1 MIMHNMKS
9 VLAVG
14 LMLMGTAVWAQ
25 TPPAE
30 ANSSSQK
37 AQAPIQPYADNP
49 NLLHVWAYKAQQGIL
64 NAADRVG
71 EVAEK
76 GVEKVRPSVH
86 QAWENTKTLTSNTT
100 QQANQ
105 KIQDTKEALGGAP
118 QQPIPIVQGSLSQP
132 DTTQPAA
139 PTPAETGSGATSYA
153 VTEL

>member
-1 MIMHNMKS
+1 MIMHKMKS

-30 ANSSSQK
+30 ANSSTK
-37 AQAPIQPYADNP
+37 LHAPIQPYADNP
-49 NLLHVWAYKAQQGIL
+49 NLLHVWAYKAQQGVL
-64 NAADRVG
+64 NAADQVG

-76 GVEKVRPSVH
+76 GVQKVRPSVH

-118 QQPIPIVQGSLSQP
+118 QQPVPIVQGSLSQP
-132 DTTQPAA
+132 DTAQPAA
-139 PTPAETGSGATSYA
+139 SVPAETGSGATSYA